1 MPIYYSMT
9 SLYYILFL
17 FLLSVLREDFRIMP
31 VDTRV
36 ALGETAIL
44 KCLPPRG
51 NPKPTVTWLKDGKII
66 ETSVLTSDLHNMATS
81 NHFR

>member
-1 MPIYYSMT
+1 M
-9 SLYYILFL
+9 ILCFL
-17 FLLSVLREDFRIMP
+17 VLRDDFRIMP

-36 ALGETAIL
+36 ALGETAVL

-66 ETSVLTSDLHNMATS
+66 ETSVMTPDINRIATS
-81 NHFR
+81 RNLRYLS